1 MKIID
6 NGRSIGFIDED
17 EPQIEQN
24 RETYFI
30 YEKEEIPQELID
42 RCEDVSKLT
51 GEISFIFDGKITSK
65 IATNFYDRS
74 EKLAYLTGELD
85 QELEK
90 YKDTY
95 HIGDENFFNDL
106 PSRFSYYDT
115 ETKLTCRYK
124 KVDLVI
130 EYLDKLGFTKS
141 QFNYG
146 PEYEQSF
153 YIEIR
158 DENNKFIEK
167 FIVRLQPNLFLKVIY
182 SSDSNVTIYN
192 GFFNKDK
199 IVESISKVSLVGYEC
214 IMRNAKLEKLLQ

>member
-1 MKIID
+1 MKIIQ
-6 NGRSIGFIDED
+6 GRGIGFIDED
-17 EPQIEQN
+17 ETQIEQN

-51 GEISFIFDGKITSK
+51 GETYFIFDGKITTK
-65 IATNFYDRS
+65 IVTNFYDRD
-74 EKLAYLTGELD
+74 EKLQFLLGEID
-85 QELEK
+85 SELEK

-124 KVDLVI
+124 KLDLVI
-130 EYLDKLGFTKS
+130 DYLDKLGFTKS

-146 PEYEQSF
+146 AEYEQSF
-153 YIEIR
+153 YIEIFN
-158 DENNKFIEK
+158 ENNKFIEK
-167 FIVRLQPNLFLKVIY
+167 FIVRLQPNLFLKIIHCDENNT
-182 SSDSNVTIYN
+182 SIYN
-192 GFFNKDK
+192 GFFNKQK
-199 IVESISKVSLVGYEC
+199 IINSISKVSIVGYEC

>member
-6 NGRSIGFIDED
+6 TGKGIGFIDED
-17 EPQIEQN
+17 TEQ
-24 RETYFI
+24 EKPHESFFT
-30 YEKEEIPQELID
+30 YEKTEVPQELID
-42 RCEDVSKLT
+42 DCERTASLT
-51 GEISFIFDGKITSK
+51 EETYFIFDSEITKKVIS
-65 IATNFYDRS
+65 NSSSRE

-85 QELEK
+85 EELEK
-90 YKDTY
+90 YSDTY
-95 HIGDENFFNDL
+95 HIGDISFFDGF

-124 KVDLVI
+124 KIDLVI

-146 PEYEQSF
+146 AEYEQSF

-158 DENNKFIEK
+158 DEDNKFIEK

-192 GFFNKDK
+192 GFFNKEK
-199 IVESISKVSLVGYEC
+199 IMNSISKVSIVGYQC
-214 IMRNAKLEKLLQ
+214 IMRNVKLEKLLQ

>member
-6 NGRSIGFIDED
+6 TGKGIGFIDED
-17 EPQIEQN
+17 TEQEKLH
-24 RETYFI
+24 ETFFT
-30 YEKEEIPQELID
+30 YEKSEIPQELID
-42 RCEDVSKLT
+42 DCERTASLT
-51 GEISFIFDGKITSK
+51 GETYFIFDSEITKKIIS
-65 IATNFYDRS
+65 NSSSRE

-85 QELEK
+85 TELEK
-90 YKDTY
+90 YNDTY
-95 HIGDENFFNDL
+95 HIGDVNFFNGF

-124 KVDLVI
+124 KQDLVI
-130 EYLDKLGFTKS
+130 EYLEKLGFTKS

-192 GFFNKDK
+192 GFFNKEK
-199 IVESISKVSLVGYEC
+199 IMNSISKVSIVGYQC
-214 IMRNAKLEKLLQ
+214 IMRNVKLEKLLQ

>member
-6 NGRSIGFIDED
+6 TGKGIGFIDED
-17 EPQIEQN
+17 TEQEKTH
-24 RETYFI
+24 ETFFT
-30 YEKEEIPQELID
+30 YEKSEIPQELID
-42 RCEDVSKLT
+42 NCESTTSLT
-51 GEISFIFDGKITSK
+51 GETYFIFDSEITKKVIS
-65 IATNFYDRS
+65 NSSSRE

-85 QELEK
+85 DELEK
-90 YKDTY
+90 YNDTY
-95 HIGDENFFNDL
+95 HIGGIDFFEGF

-124 KVDLVI
+124 KQDLVI
-130 EYLDKLGFTKS
+130 EYLDKLGFTRS
-141 QFNYG
+141 QFNCG

-158 DENNKFIEK
+158 DEDNKFIEK
-167 FIVRLQPNLFLKVIY
+167 FIVRLQPNLFIKVIY

-199 IVESISKVSLVGYEC
+199 IVDVISKVSLVGYEC

>member
-6 NGRSIGFIDED
+6 NGKGIGFIDED

-24 RETYFI
+24 KETYFI
-30 YEKEEIPQELID
+30 YEKEDIPQELID
-42 RCEDVSKLT
+42 RCEEASKLT
-51 GEISFIFDGKITSK
+51 GETYFIFDGKITTKVVS
-65 IATNFYDRS
+65 NSSSRE

-90 YKDTY
+90 YKETY
-95 HIGDENFFNDL
+95 HIGDENFFNEL

-124 KVDLVI
+124 KIDLVI

-146 PEYEQSF
+146 AEYEQSF

-167 FIVRLQPNLFLKVIY
+167 FIVRLQPNLFLKITHCDADNT
-182 SSDSNVTIYN
+182 SIYN
-192 GFFNKDK
+192 GFFNKQK
-199 IVESISKVSLVGYEC
+199 IMNSISKVSIVGYEC

>member
-6 NGRSIGFIDED
+6 TGKGIGFIDED
-17 EPQIEQN
+17 TEQEKPH
-24 RETYFI
+24 ETFFT
-30 YEKEEIPQELID
+30 YEKSEIPQELID
-42 RCEDVSKLT
+42 NCERTTSLT
-51 GEISFIFDGKITSK
+51 GETYFIFDSEITKKVISNSS
-65 IATNFYDRS
+65 TRE

-85 QELEK
+85 KELDK
-90 YKDTY
+90 YNDTY
-95 HIGDENFFNDL
+95 HIGGVEFFEGF

-130 EYLDKLGFTKS
+130 EYFDKLGFTKS

-146 PEYEQSF
+146 AEYEQSF

-158 DENNKFIEK
+158 DDDNKFIEK
-167 FIVRLQPNLFLKVIY
+167 FIVRLQPNLFVKIIY

-199 IVESISKVSLVGYEC
+199 IVDTISKVSLVGYEC
-214 IMRNAKLEKLLQ
+214 IMRNAKLEKLLK

>member
-6 NGRSIGFIDED
+6 NGKGIGFIDED
-17 EPQIEQN
+17 TEQEKPH
-24 RETYFI
+24 ETYFT
-30 YEKEEIPQELID
+30 YEKSEIPQDLID
-42 RCEDVSKLT
+42 KCETIASLT
-51 GEISFIFDGKITSK
+51 GKTYFIFDSEITKKIINNSSS
-65 IATNFYDRS
+65 RE

-85 QELEK
+85 TELEK
-90 YKDTY
+90 YNDTY
-95 HIGDENFFNDL
+95 HIGDVYFFNGF

-124 KVDLVI
+124 KQDLVI
-130 EYLDKLGFTKS
+130 EYLEKLGFTKS

-167 FIVRLQPNLFLKVIY
+167 FIVRLQPNLFLKIIY

-192 GFFNKDK
+192 GFFNKEK
-199 IVESISKVSLVGYEC
+199 IMNSISKVSIVGYQC

>member
-6 NGRSIGFIDED
+6 NGRGIGFIDED
-17 EPQIEQN
+17 DPQIEQN

-30 YEKEEIPQELID
+30 YEKEEIPPELID
-42 RCEDVSKLT
+42 RCEDASKLT
-51 GEISFIFDGKITSK
+51 GETYFIFDGKITTK
-65 IATNFYDRS
+65 IATNFYDRD
-74 EKLAYLTGELD
+74 ERLNFLLGELD
-85 QELEK
+85 EELEK

-95 HIGDENFFNDL
+95 HIGDEKFFNDL

-124 KVDLVI
+124 KIDLVI

-141 QFNYG
+141 PFNYG

-167 FIVRLQPNLFLKVIY
+167 FIIRLQPNLFLKIIQCDENNT
-182 SSDSNVTIYN
+182 SIYN
-192 GFFNKDK
+192 GFFNKQK
-199 IVESISKVSLVGYEC
+199 IMNSISNASIVGYEC

>member
-6 NGRSIGFIDED
+6 TGKGIGFIDED
-17 EPQIEQN
+17 TEQEKPH
-24 RETYFI
+24 ETFFT
-30 YEKEEIPQELID
+30 YEKSEIPQELID
-42 RCEDVSKLT
+42 NCERTTFLT
-51 GEISFIFDGKITSK
+51 GETYFIFDSEITKKVISNSS
-65 IATNFYDRS
+65 TRE

-85 QELEK
+85 KELDK
-90 YKDTY
+90 YNDTY
-95 HIGDENFFNDL
+95 HIGGVEFFEGF

-124 KVDLVI
+124 KIDLVI

-146 PEYEQSF
+146 AEYEQSF

-158 DENNKFIEK
+158 DEDDKFIEK
-167 FIVRLQPNLFLKVIY
+167 FIVRLQPNLFVKVIY

-199 IVESISKVSLVGYEC
+199 IVDTISKISLVGYEC

>member
-6 NGRSIGFIDED
+6 TGKGIGFIDED
-17 EPQIEQN
+17 TEQEKPH
-24 RETYFI
+24 ETYFT
-30 YEKEEIPQELID
+30 YEKSEIPQELID
-42 RCEDVSKLT
+42 NCETTAILT
-51 GEISFIFDGKITSK
+51 GETYFIFDSEITKKIIS
-65 IATNFYDRS
+65 NSSSRE
-74 EKLAYLTGELD
+74 EKLAYLTGDLD
-85 QELEK
+85 DELEK
-90 YKDTY
+90 YSDTY
-95 HIGDENFFNDL
+95 HIGDAHFFNGF

-124 KVDLVI
+124 KQDLVI
-130 EYLDKLGFTKS
+130 EYLEKLGFTKS

-146 PEYEQSF
+146 AEYEQSF

-158 DENNKFIEK
+158 DEDNKFIEK

-192 GFFNKDK
+192 GFFNKEK
-199 IVESISKVSLVGYEC
+199 IVNSISKSSLVGYEC

>member
-6 NGRSIGFIDED
+6 NGRGIGFIDED

-24 RETYFI
+24 TETYFI

-51 GEISFIFDGKITSK
+51 GKISFIFDGKITTK
-65 IATNFYDRS
+65 IATNFYDRD
-74 EKLAYLTGELD
+74 EKLKFLLGEID
-85 QELEK
+85 SELEK

-124 KVDLVI
+124 KIDLVI

-146 PEYEQSF
+146 AEYEQSF

-158 DENNKFIEK
+158 DDDNKFIEK
-167 FIVRLQPNLFLKVIY
+167 FIVRLQPNLFLKIIHCNADNTSIY
-182 SSDSNVTIYN
+182 S
-192 GFFNKDK
+192 GFFNKKK
-199 IVESISKVSLVGYEC
+199 IMDSISKVSVVGYDC

>member
-6 NGRSIGFIDED
+6 NGRGIGFIDED

-30 YEKEEIPQELID
+30 YENEEIPQELID
-42 RCEDVSKLT
+42 RCEDVSKIT
-51 GEISFIFDGKITSK
+51 GETSFIFDGKITTK
-65 IATNFYDRS
+65 IVTNFRDRD
-74 EKLAYLTGELD
+74 EKLKFLLGEID
-85 QELEK
+85 SELEK
-90 YKDTY
+90 YEDTY

-130 EYLDKLGFTKS
+130 DYLDKLGFTKS

-146 PEYEQSF
+146 AEYEQSF
-153 YIEIR
+153 YIEIC
-158 DENNKFIEK
+158 DEDNKFIEK
-167 FIVRLQPNLFLKVIY
+167 FIIRLQPNLFIKVIHCDTDNT
-182 SSDSNVTIYN
+182 SIYN
-192 GFFNKDK
+192 GFFNKEK
-199 IVESISKVSLVGYEC
+199 ITNAISKVSVVGYEC
-214 IMRNAKLEKLLQ
+214 IMRNSKLEKLLE

>member
-6 NGRSIGFIDED
+6 TGKGIGFIDED
-17 EPQIEQN
+17 TEQEKTHETYFTYEKGEIPQDLIDNCETTATLTG
-24 RETYFI
+24 ETYFI
-30 YEKEEIPQELID
+30 FDSEITKKIISNSSSREE
-42 RCEDVSKLT
+42 R
-51 GEISFIFDGKITSK
+51 
-65 IATNFYDRS
+65 
-74 EKLAYLTGELD
+74 LAYLTGELD
-85 QELEK
+85 TELEK
-90 YKDTY
+90 YNDTY
-95 HIGDENFFNDL
+95 HIGDVNFFDGF

-124 KVDLVI
+124 KQDLVI
-130 EYLDKLGFTKS
+130 EYLNKLGFTKS

-158 DENNKFIEK
+158 DEDNKFIEK

-192 GFFNKDK
+192 GFFNKNK
-199 IVESISKVSLVGYEC
+199 IVESISKTSLVGYEC

>member
-1 MKIID
+1 MKIIQ
-6 NGRSIGFIDED
+6 GRGIGFIDED
-17 EPQIEQN
+17 ETQIEQN

-42 RCEDVSKLT
+42 RCEDASKLT
-51 GEISFIFDGKITSK
+51 GETYFIFDGKITTK
-65 IATNFYDRS
+65 IVTNFYDRD
-74 EKLAYLTGELD
+74 EKLKFLLGEID
-85 QELEK
+85 SELEK

-124 KVDLVI
+124 KLDLVI
-130 EYLDKLGFTKS
+130 DYLDKLGFTKS

-146 PEYEQSF
+146 FEYEQSF
-153 YIEIR
+153 YIEIF

-167 FIVRLQPNLFLKVIY
+167 FIVRLQPNLFVKIIY
-182 SSDSNVTIYN
+182 SSDSVKTIYN
-192 GFFNKDK
+192 GFFNKQKMID
-199 IVESISKVSLVGYEC
+199 SISKVSIVGYEC

>member
-6 NGRSIGFIDED
+6 TGKGIGFIDED
-17 EPQIEQN
+17 TEQEKTHETYFTYEKIETPQDLIDKCETTASLTG
-24 RETYFI
+24 ETYFI
-30 YEKEEIPQELID
+30 FDSEITKKI
-42 RCEDVSKLT
+42 
-51 GEISFIFDGKITSK
+51 ISNSSS
-65 IATNFYDRS
+65 RE

-85 QELEK
+85 TELEK
-90 YKDTY
+90 YNDTY
-95 HIGDENFFNDL
+95 HIGDVNFFNGF

-124 KVDLVI
+124 KQDLVI
-130 EYLDKLGFTKS
+130 EYLEKLGFTKS
-141 QFNYG
+141 KFNYG

-192 GFFNKDK
+192 GFFNKEK
-199 IVESISKVSLVGYEC
+199 IMNSISKVSIVGYQC

>member
-6 NGRSIGFIDED
+6 TGKGIGFIDED
-17 EPQIEQN
+17 TEQEKSHETYFTYEKSEIPQDLIDKCETTATLTG
-24 RETYFI
+24 ETYFI
-30 YEKEEIPQELID
+30 FDSEITKK
-42 RCEDVSKLT
+42 V
-51 GEISFIFDGKITSK
+51 ISNSSS
-65 IATNFYDRS
+65 RE

-85 QELEK
+85 DELEK
-90 YKDTY
+90 YNDTY
-95 HIGDENFFNDL
+95 HIGDVHFFKGF

-124 KVDLVI
+124 KQDLVI
-130 EYLDKLGFTKS
+130 EYLEKLGFTKS

-146 PEYEQSF
+146 VEYEQSF

-158 DENNKFIEK
+158 DEDNKFIEK

-192 GFFNKDK
+192 GFFNKEK
-199 IVESISKVSLVGYEC
+199 IVNSISKSSLVGYEC

>member
-6 NGRSIGFIDED
+6 TGKGIGFIDED
-17 EPQIEQN
+17 TEQEKPHETFFTYEKSEIPQDLIDKCETTASLTG
-24 RETYFI
+24 ETYFI
-30 YEKEEIPQELID
+30 FDSEITKKI
-42 RCEDVSKLT
+42 
-51 GEISFIFDGKITSK
+51 ISNSSS
-65 IATNFYDRS
+65 RE

-85 QELEK
+85 TELEK
-90 YKDTY
+90 YNDTY
-95 HIGDENFFNDL
+95 HIGDVNFFNGF

-124 KVDLVI
+124 KQDLVI
-130 EYLDKLGFTKS
+130 EYLEKLGFTKS

-182 SSDSNVTIYN
+182 SSDSNVTIYS
-192 GFFNKDK
+192 GFFNKEK
-199 IVESISKVSLVGYEC
+199 IMNSISKVSIVGYQC
-214 IMRNAKLEKLLQ
+214 IMRNVKLEKLLQ

>member
-6 NGRSIGFIDED
+6 NGRGIGFIDED

-24 RETYFI
+24 REVYFI

-42 RCEDVSKLT
+42 RCEDVSKLNCET
-51 GEISFIFDGKITSK
+51 YFIFDGKITTKVVS
-65 IATNFYDRS
+65 NSSSRE

-90 YKDTY
+90 YKETY

-124 KVDLVI
+124 KIDLVI

-146 PEYEQSF
+146 AEYEQSF

-158 DENNKFIEK
+158 DEDNKFIEK
-167 FIVRLQPNLFLKVIY
+167 FIVRLQPNLFIKVIY

-192 GFFNKDK
+192 GFFKKDK
-199 IVESISKVSLVGYEC
+199 IVESISNSSLVGYEC
-214 IMRNAKLEKLLQ
+214 IMRNVKLEKLLE

>member
-6 NGRSIGFIDED
+6 TGKGIGFIDED
-17 EPQIEQN
+17 TEQEKTHETYFTYEKSEIPQDLIDKCETTATLTG
-24 RETYFI
+24 ETYFI
-30 YEKEEIPQELID
+30 FDSEITKKI
-42 RCEDVSKLT
+42 
-51 GEISFIFDGKITSK
+51 ISNSSS
-65 IATNFYDRS
+65 RE

-85 QELEK
+85 TELEK
-90 YKDTY
+90 YNDTY
-95 HIGDENFFNDL
+95 HIGDVHFFNGF

-124 KVDLVI
+124 KQDLVI
-130 EYLDKLGFTKS
+130 EYLEKLGFTKS

-158 DENNKFIEK
+158 DEDNKFIEK

-192 GFFNKDK
+192 GFFNKNK
-199 IVESISKVSLVGYEC
+199 IVKSISKTSLVGYEC

>member
-6 NGRSIGFIDED
+6 TGKGIGFIDED
-17 EPQIEQN
+17 VEQEKPHETYFTYEKSEIPQDLIDNCEDTASLTG
-24 RETYFI
+24 ETYFI
-30 YEKEEIPQELID
+30 FDSEITKKVISNSSSREE
-42 RCEDVSKLT
+42 R
-51 GEISFIFDGKITSK
+51 
-65 IATNFYDRS
+65 
-74 EKLAYLTGELD
+74 LAYLTGELD
-85 QELEK
+85 KELDK
-90 YKDTY
+90 YNDTY
-95 HIGDENFFNDL
+95 HIGGIEFFEGF

-115 ETKLTCRYK
+115 ETKLICRYK
-124 KVDLVI
+124 KQDLVI
-130 EYLDKLGFTKS
+130 EYLDKLGFTNS

-158 DENNKFIEK
+158 DEDNKFIEK
-167 FIVRLQPNLFLKVIY
+167 FIVRLQPNLFIKVIY

-199 IVESISKVSLVGYEC
+199 IVDTISKVSLVGYEC

>member
-1 MKIID
+1 MKIIQ
-6 NGRSIGFIDED
+6 GKGIGFIDED
-17 EPQIEQN
+17 EIPKQEEIFFKYDADIPQDLIDKCESSALLTG
-24 RETYFI
+24 ETYFI
-30 YEKEEIPQELID
+30 FDSLITKK
-42 RCEDVSKLT
+42 V
-51 GEISFIFDGKITSK
+51 
-65 IATNFYDRS
+65 IANSSSRE
-74 EKLAYLTGELD
+74 EKLAFLTGELD

-90 YKDTY
+90 YKETY
-95 HIGDENFFNDL
+95 HIGDIQFFDGF
-106 PSRFSYYDT
+106 PSRLSYYDT

-146 PEYEQSF
+146 AEFEQSF

-158 DENNKFIEK
+158 DEDNKFIEK
-167 FIVRLQPNLFLKVIY
+167 FIVRLQPNLFVKVIY

-199 IVESISKVSLVGYEC
+199 IVDTISKISLVGYEC